1 MAGVL
6 TSAATIPP
14 LGAATA
20 MAMMAT
26 VVVLQLA
33 AAAQPPPLSAP
44 AAVALPGCN
53 ATCGD
58 VEVPYPFGFGPAH
71 CYWPKFNLT
80 CDTSSPGR
88 PRLLLGDGTLRVTEI
103 SLKNFTVRVIGKAGF
118 IVNDTIDSLT
128 SDTWS
133 NYTFGRSFGDYGY
146 MLSERNVLFV
156 QGCNAVTSLQGRHIK
171 GAELS
176 EPFDDI
182 IGCVSF
188 CQWNAS
194 SQLWLIGCVGCC
206 MSPLSGD
213 IAPPIVLQ
221 IRSIYSAM
229 QAGARMFR
237 DDRLLQVYVL
247 EEGRLDTVMNADDEG
262 PLILSWGLTWDPLP
276 STVPDLCT
284 DDLRRTLCKSEY
296 SCCIALHSSQVYNC
310 MCKDG
315 FYGNPYLA
323 GGCQDI
329 DECKLPSEDSGCRSS
344 KCINTLGSFYC
355 ECLPGSYSV
364 GGGCVRKNNSTIA
377 HASSQLSA
385 PAPIALSGCNSTCGN
400 VQVPHPFGF
409 GPDERCY
416 RPGFNLTCDTSY
428 DHPRLLLGDG
438 TFQVVDIFLADSTVR
453 VIHTLDFNSDSF
465 DLPNISK
472 PYSLSTR
479 NEFVLNGCGVQ
490 ATLHGEYS
498 NGSHNKI
505 TLRCNCSLGA
515 AAIGAPVG
523 NNDYCS
529 GTNGCCHAPIFAGST
544 PRNVTFESFGNLEGN
559 TLTTEEILALWSSV
573 ATWAFLAEGS
583 SMDHHLMNLN
593 TNNMS
598 SFTQMTSPLLL
609 QWAVMQG
616 FPAPAKHLGSTC
628 PEDVASRLCMSDHS
642 DCRQEH
648 GGYTCR
654 CSRGYDGNPYI
665 KDGCK
670 DVDECKVPRI
680 RNKCFGDCI
689 NLPGAYKCRCPRGT
703 HGNPSFPKGCRHSS
717 VTGLS
722 IGIGVGSGAGFVI
735 LVLFAIYMIRKLK
748 DRRSVKL
755 KQKFFKQNHGQ
766 LLQQLIAPRA
776 DIAERMIIPLNEL
789 EKATNNFDKARE
801 VGGGGHGTVYKGI
814 LSDLHVVAIKKSNIV
829 VKSEID
835 YFLNEVALLLQI
847 SHRNVVKL
855 FGCCMETEVPLLIY
869 EFVSNGTLY
878 SHLHVT
884 GAVSLSWNDRL
895 RIATETAKAIAY
907 LHSGIG
913 TPIIHRDI
921 KSTNILLD
929 DKLTS
934 KVSDFGASRH
944 IPIDRTGVTTNVQGT
959 IGYLDPSYYYTTRLT
974 EKSDVFSFGVLLVE
988 LLTRK
993 LPYSRY
999 LSSDGEGLVAH
1010 FVTLLNS
1017 GSLVDILDPQ
1027 VAQEGENQ
1035 AAEVGA
1041 LAATCV
1047 KMNRD
1052 DRPTM
1057 RQVELT
1063 LEAIR
1068 AKEKTSDIAT
1078 VETFM
1083 ANNIRR
1089 RLPSDPIGRSVHGMT
1104 RLNSLEEEF
1113 LLSASFPR

>member
-1 MAGVL
+1 MAL
-6 TSAATIPP
+6 
-14 LGAATA
+14 A
-20 MAMMAT
+20 MTTT
-26 VVVLQLA
+26 VVLLQLSA
-33 AAAQPPPLSAP
+33 AAARPPLSAP

-58 VEVPYPFGFGPAH
+58 VEVPYPFGFGPAR
-71 CYWPKFNLT
+71 CYWPGFNLT
-80 CDTSSPGR
+80 CDTSGPGR
-88 PRLLLGDGTLRVTEI
+88 PRLLLGDGTLRVAEI
-103 SLKNFTVRVIGKAGF
+103 SLENATVRVIGKAGCLL
-118 IVNDTIDSLT
+118 VNDTIDSLT
-128 SDTWS
+128 SDNWS
-133 NYTFGRSFGDYGY
+133 NYYTFGHSLGDYGY
-146 MLSERNVLFV
+146 KLSNRNGLIVW
-156 QGCNAVTSLQGRHIK
+156 GCNVVAVLQGQKIK
-171 GAELS
+171 GEES
-176 EPFDDI
+176 EAI
-182 IGCVSF
+182 SGCVSF
-188 CQWNAS
+188 CRSNAS
-194 SQLWLIGCVGCC
+194 SEVSFAYGFGCRGCC
-206 MSPLSGD
+206 MSPVSGD
-213 IAPPIVLQ
+213 IALPIVLQ
-221 IRSIYSAM
+221 IRSLYSAT
-229 QAGARMFR
+229 QAEERMYR
-237 DDRLLQVYVL
+237 DRYLQVYVV
-247 EEGRLDTVMNADDEG
+247 EEGRLDSVMMDDDER
-262 PLILSWGLTWDPLP
+262 PLILSWGLTWGPLP
-276 STVPDLCT
+276 SMVPNECT
-284 DDLRRTLCKSEY
+284 DHVSRTLCKSEY
-296 SCCIALHSSQVYNC
+296 SNCRAIPSSQVYICQCN
-310 MCKDG
+310 DG

-329 DECKLPSEDSGCRSS
+329 DECKLPSEDNGCRSS
-344 KCINTLGSFYC
+344 ECINTLGSFYC

-364 GGGCVRKNNSTIA
+364 GGGCVRKNNSIIA
-377 HASSQLSA
+377 HASSQLSS
-385 PAPIALSGCNSTCGN
+385 PAPIALSGCNATCGN

-438 TFQVVDIFLADSTVR
+438 TLQVVDIFLADSTVR
-453 VIHTLDFNSDSF
+453 VIHTLDFTFNMF
-465 DLPNISK
+465 DLPNISE

-479 NEFVLNGCGVQ
+479 NEFVLNGCRYE
-490 ATLHGEYS
+490 ATLHGKYS

-505 TLRCNCSLGA
+505 TLRCNCSLGV
-515 AAIGAPVG
+515 AAIVAPVG
-523 NNDYCS
+523 NNEYCS
-529 GTNGCCHAPIFAGST
+529 GTNGCCHTPIFAGST
-544 PRNVTFESFGNLEGN
+544 PKNVTFIWSDNLEGN
-559 TLTTEEILALWSSV
+559 MTITQKEITLDYVPTY
-573 ATWAFLAEGS
+573 AFLAEGS
-583 SMDHHLMNLN
+583 WMDHQLMNLN
-593 TNNMS
+593 RNNMP
-598 SFTQMTSPLLL
+598 SFKQRTSPLLL

-616 FPAPAKHLGSTC
+616 FPGPARNLGSTC
-628 PEDVASRLCMSDHS
+628 PGDVASGLCMSDHS
-642 DCRQEH
+642 YCRQEH

-665 KDGCK
+665 KDGC
-670 DVDECKVPRI
+670 I
-680 RNKCFGDCI
+680 
-689 NLPGAYKCRCPRGT
+689 
-703 HGNPSFPKGCRHSS
+703 
-717 VTGLS
+717 GLS
-722 IGIGVGSGAGFVI
+722 IGIGVGSGAGFVL

-748 DRRSVKL
+748 ERRSMKL

-776 DIAERMIIPLNEL
+776 DIAERMIIPLKEL
-789 EKATNNFDKARE
+789 EMATNNFDKARE

-835 YFLNEVALLLQI
+835 DFLNEVALLSQI

-855 FGCCMETEVPLLIY
+855 FGCCLETEVPLLIY

-884 GAVSLSWNDRL
+884 GAISLSWNDRL

-929 DKLTS
+929 DNLTS

-993 LPYSRY
+993 LPYSKY

-1010 FVTLLNS
+1010 FVTLLTS

-1027 VAQEGENQ
+1027 VACEGGNQ
-1035 AAEVGA
+1035 ATEVGA

-1068 AKEKTSDIAT
+1068 AKEKALDIAV
-1078 VETFM
+1078 VETFVE
-1083 ANNIRR
+1083 NSIRR
-1089 RLPSDPIGRSVHGMT
+1089 RLPSDPRGRSMHGMS
-1104 RLNSLEEEF
+1104 RHYSLEEEF